1 MVRPGEL
8 GAGDIETWREIR
20 AKSGAPA
27 HPFMEPEFALAVGR
41 VRPGARVAVI
51 SDESGGTAGF
61 LPFERGWL
69 GRGRAVGL
77 GVSEVQGAVL
87 RPGFAPEAGE
97 VLRGCGLSAWEFDN
111 LEEGQVLF
119 EPAAARS
126 YASYVIDVGDGYDSY
141 EKALRAVSPHDVV
154 VDRGHQDLPAG
165 FAPVAQ
171 CHVEAEPA
179 GRDVQALPAAPGRAS
194 PSPALPSRHGPQD
207 RSPHE
212 PCVPPRNPPNVTQSV
227 ALRQQCGRTRPLSWA
242 GPSAR
247 RTGGFR

>member
-179 GRDVQALPAAPGRAS
+179 GRDVQALPAAPGAHRR
-194 PSPALPSRHGPQD
+194 LQRFRHGTVRRTVLPMN
-207 RSPHE
+207 H
-212 PCVPPRNPPNVTQSV
+212 VFPPE
-227 ALRQQCGRTRPLSWA
+227 TRPM
-242 GPSAR
+242 
-247 RTGGFR
+247 